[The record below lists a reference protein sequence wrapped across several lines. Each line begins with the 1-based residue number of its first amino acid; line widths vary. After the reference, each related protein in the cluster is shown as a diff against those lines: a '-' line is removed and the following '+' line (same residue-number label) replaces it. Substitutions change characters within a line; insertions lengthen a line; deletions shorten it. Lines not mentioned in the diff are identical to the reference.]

1 MVPEK
6 NNAIDALAEI
16 TGKNRHNPSQRAV
29 SFFQIPKK
37 VSDTLDF
44 QTLLN
49 KLYNYGVRG
58 VCNDWFKNY
67 YGVRGVCNDWF
78 KNYLSNRTQ
87 YMEVNKSIS
96 SKREVACG
104 VPQGSILGPLLF
116 RIYINDL
123 PSVCKF
129 SEILLFAD
137 DTTITAMDKQQ
148 QEIQTDHNSIGH
160 WLTTNRVAVS
170 FGKIV
175 QVSLIS
181 NTG

>member
-29 SFFQIPKK
+29 SFFQISKK
-37 VSDTLDF
+37 VSDSLDF

-49 KLYNYGVRG
+49 KLYN
-58 VCNDWFKNY
+58 

-104 VPQGSILGPLLF
+104 VPQGLILGPLLF

-137 DTTITAMDKQQ
+137 DTTITAMDKKQ